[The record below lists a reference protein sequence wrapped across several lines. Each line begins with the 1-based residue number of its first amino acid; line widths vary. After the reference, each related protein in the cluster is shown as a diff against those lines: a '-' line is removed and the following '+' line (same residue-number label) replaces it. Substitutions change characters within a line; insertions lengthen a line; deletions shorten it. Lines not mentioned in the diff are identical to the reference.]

1 MSAYGFASSGGDV
14 RFDAQDL
21 TRIGS
26 GAVSDV
32 HRLRVPGHPD
42 IAVKLYK
49 DPASVDWERIRRL
62 VELGERLGRLGIDEP
77 AGIAFPRAVV
87 HRGHVPV
94 GICLPLFPQP
104 ENISL
109 DSWTE
114 APLLKRLG
122 ENLDNLTIKMTIV
135 ANLAEAI
142 GHLHAHDI
150 AVVDLKP
157 ANILVDTRT
166 MRLAILDTDSFG
178 FIDEAGRKFLPT
190 HVSAGYIDPRG
201 YSGELD
207 VGSLWQD
214 QDLYALA
221 VIAFQL
227 LNNGVHPYQC
237 AATGG
242 DELPPTNDEK
252 AKAALYAYGFSP
264 REGIAPVAV
273 SVHATW
279 PAGIRQL
286 FDRAFIPGKARP
298 SAAEWRAEIRGI
310 LDGRELARCSRFPQD
325 PRHIHFMGQP
335 CSRCALELARAH
347 NDVRAQRYR
356 QAAAISRPPR
366 REPSI
371 TPRVKETP
379 WGMYFFL
386 GLVLLLVIAALA
398 K

>member
-1 MSAYGFASSGGDV
+1 MSAYSFPSSHGDV

-21 TRIGS
+21 ARIGA

-32 HRLRVPGHPD
+32 HRLRVPGHGD

-49 DPASVDWERIRRL
+49 DPVSVDWERVRRL
-62 VELGERLGRLGIDEP
+62 VELGERLDRPGIDGP
-77 AGIAFPRAVV
+77 AAIAFPRAVV

-135 ANLAEAI
+135 TNLAEAI
-142 GHLHAHDI
+142 SHLHAHDI

-157 ANILVDTRT
+157 ANILVDTST

-178 FIDEAGRKFLPT
+178 FIDEAGRKFRPT

-252 AKAALYAYGFSP
+252 AKAALYAYGLSS

-273 SVHATW
+273 SVHETW

-310 LDGRELARCSRFPQD
+310 LDGRELARCSRFPKD
-325 PRHIHFMGQP
+325 PRHIHFMGQT
-335 CSRCALELARAH
+335 CSRCALVAARAH
-347 NDVRAQRYR
+347 NDVRAQQRR
-356 QAAAISRPPR
+356 QAAATSRPSGRAPIGR
-366 REPSI
+366 P
-371 TPRVKETP
+371 PAKKTP
-379 WGMYFFL
+379 WEMYFLF
-386 GLVLLLVIAALA
+386 GLVLLLVIAVLA
-398 K
+398 R

>member
-1 MSAYGFASSGGDV
+1 MSAYSFPSSHGDV

-21 TRIGS
+21 SRIGS

-32 HRLRVPGHPD
+32 HRLRVPGHAD

-49 DPASVDWERIRRL
+49 DPASVEWERIRRL
-62 VELGERLGRLGIDEP
+62 VELGERLGRTGIDGP

-87 HRGHVPV
+87 HCGHAPV

-109 DSWTE
+109 DNWTE

-142 GHLHAHDI
+142 GHLHANDI

-178 FIDEAGRKFLPT
+178 FIDEAGRKFRPT

-252 AKAALYAYGFSP
+252 AKAALYAYGISA
-264 REGIAPVAV
+264 REGIAPVTV
-273 SVHATW
+273 SVHETW
-279 PAGIRQL
+279 PSGIRQL
-286 FDRAFIPGKARP
+286 FDRAFVPGKTRP
-298 SAAEWRAEIRGI
+298 SAAEWRAEIRGT
-310 LDGRELARCSRFPQD
+310 LDRRELARCNRFPKD
-325 PRHIHFMGQP
+325 PKHIHFTDQP
-335 CSRCALELARAH
+335 CSRCALFLARAN
-347 NDVRAQRYR
+347 NDARAQQRR
-356 QAAAISRPPR
+356 QAAARPSMHVRASAPR
-366 REPSI
+366 A
-371 TPRVKETP
+371 KETP
-379 WGMYFFL
+379 WGMIFFF
-386 GLVLLLVIAALA
+386 GLVLLIVLIALA